1 MPKKYLYIIQIL
13 NEDNSKIL
21 QYIFKKISL
30 KKIIKKLYELKIK
43 ISITSLNNLI
53 SGKIPINRSKFKNII
68 IKKEEI
74 KSEKAG
80 TIAPNFKEHQQ
91 FIKFKIIFNK

>member
-1 MPKKYLYIIQIL
+1 MPKKYLYIVQIL

-21 QYIFKKISL
+21 QYFQEDKL
-30 KKIIKKLYELKIK
+30 EKIIKKLYELKIK

>member
-1 MPKKYLYIIQIL
+1 MRNKYLYIVQIL

-21 QYIFKKISL
+21 QYFQEDKL
-30 KKIIKKLYELKIK
+30 EKIIKKLYELKIK